1 VYTFGIKNGK
11 YLLSSVIKGRYSVTK
26 ANAAQVIHMN
36 INPIDQ
42 PVNRPLNKGQG
53 KSQVQGNGEHKAD
66 KLSARQDEV
75 SAGVSSQ
82 HKLRL
87 GVQSLMS
94 ALKSNV
100 TLGDSVSFTL
110 ESRHSFQ
117 LTEKQTRQ
125 LDKLEVEPFSFDF
138 EAVADNVM
146 EFVSSGIML
155 AKADGADDDKL
166 ADMLSQARSGIEQG
180 FGMARE
186 ELEGLGLMTDE
197 LETGIDQSYDLLQS
211 DLDDFEQELFGED
224 QSIEEESGMTAAN
237 LMGQQ
242 LNLLEQEQG
251 TINIQTRDGDSI
263 NIHFGSLMTL
273 DQQSMQQPGMFSR
286 EVSFSHSQS
295 FSLQIE
301 GELDEQELEAVSS
314 LMQDIGKLADRFF
327 SGDIEK
333 AWQQANELGF
343 DDQQVA
349 QVSFDFQEVKQVAVT
364 EHYGREQQYESPFAT
379 LSPYLKDLNAVA
391 NLTDKLFQGDN
402 LKTLMTNIADQAL
415 AGAEQAESDSGQ
427 FAGFNQRLLD
437 ALA

>member
-1 VYTFGIKNGK
+1 
-11 YLLSSVIKGRYSVTK
+11 
-26 ANAAQVIHMN
+26 MN
-36 INPIDQ
+36 IKPINQ
-42 PVNRPLNKGQG
+42 PVNHPLNKSQG
-53 KSQVQGNGEHKAD
+53 KPEVKGDGEHKAD

-100 TLGDSVSFTL
+100 SLGDSFHFSF
-110 ESRHSFQ
+110 ESRQSVQ

-125 LDKLEVEPFSFDF
+125 LDKMEVEPFSFDF
-138 EAVADNVM
+138 EAVAENVM

-186 ELEGLGLMTDE
+186 ELDGLGMMTEE
-197 LETGIDQSYDLLQS
+197 LEQGINKSYDLLQS
-211 DLDDFEQELFGED
+211 DLNDFEEALFGTEN
-224 QSIEEESGMTAAN
+224 SGIENRGSQNDTGLRAN
-237 LMGQQ
+237 DLLSQQ
-242 LNLLEQEQG
+242 LNMLEQEQG
-251 TINIQTRDGDSI
+251 TINIQTRDGDNI

-273 DQQSMQQPGMFSR
+273 DQQSMQQQGMFSR
-286 EVSFSHSQS
+286 EISFSQSQS

-301 GELDEQELEAVSS
+301 GELDEEELEAIGS
-314 LMQDIGKLADRFF
+314 LMQDIGKLADNFF

-364 EHYGREQQYESPFAT
+364 EHYGQVPQQHESPFAT
-379 LSPYLKDLNAVA
+379 ISPYLKDLDTAASIV
-391 NLTDKLFQGDN
+391 DN
-402 LKTLMTNIADQAL
+402 LFEGNNLKELMGNV
-415 AGAEQAESDSGQ
+415 AEQVLADADDMLNSSSGQ
-427 FAGFNQRLLD
+427 FVNFNQRLLD
-437 ALA
+437 ALS

>member
-1 VYTFGIKNGK
+1 
-11 YLLSSVIKGRYSVTK
+11 
-26 ANAAQVIHMN
+26 MN

-53 KSQVQGNGEHKAD
+53 KAQVAGDGEHKAD

-100 TLGDSVSFTL
+100 TLGDSFNFTF
-110 ESRHSFQ
+110 ESRQSVQ

-125 LDKLEVEPFSFDF
+125 LDKMEVEPFSFDF
-138 EAVADNVM
+138 EAVAENVM

-155 AKADGADDDKL
+155 AKADGANDDKL

-186 ELEGLGLMTDE
+186 ELDGLGLMTEE
-197 LETGIDQSYDLLQS
+197 LEQGINKSYDLLQS
-211 DLDDFEQELFGED
+211 DLDDFEEELFGSENVGAGNAVNPD
-224 QSIEEESGMTAAN
+224 NGALAASG
-237 LMGQQ
+237 LRSQQ
-242 LNLLEQEQG
+242 LNMLEQEQG
-251 TINIQTRDGDSI
+251 TINIRTRDGDKI

-273 DQQSMQQPGMFSR
+273 DQQSMQQQGMFSR
-286 EVSFSHSQS
+286 EISFSQSQS

-301 GELDEQELEAVSS
+301 GELDDEELEAISS
-314 LMQDIGKLADRFF
+314 LVQDIGKLADNFF

-349 QVSFDFQEVKQVAVT
+349 QVSLDFQEVKQVAVT
-364 EHYGREQQYESPFAT
+364 EHYGRVPQQHESPFAT
-379 LSPYLKDLNAVA
+379 LSPYLKDLESAA
-391 NLTDKLFQGDN
+391 SLADN
-402 LKTLMTNIADQAL
+402 LFEGNNLKELMS
-415 AGAEQAESDSGQ
+415 GVAEQLLTGADDALNNSSEQ
-427 FAGFNQRLLD
+427 FVNFNQRLLD
-437 ALA
+437 ALS